1 VKRFVFDR
9 ATCIVTGAA
18 SGIGR
23 ALVRDLSSRGADL
36 VLVDRDAAGLDAVA
50 AELRATRADRSV
62 TTYVVDL
69 ADRDA
74 ALATAIAIRD
84 AHPHVHL
91 LVNNAG
97 VALAGRL
104 DEVSLDDIDW
114 LLAINLHAVILMT
127 HTLLPRLVATPG
139 AHVVNLSSLFGII
152 GPPGEAAYVASKFG
166 VRGFSESLRQE
177 LAPHEVGVTSV
188 HPGGIATNIAS
199 SSRIGFGVDDDHR
212 RQRLEISQR
221 LLTLDPSVAA
231 TKILRGVERRRP
243 RVLITAT
250 TYLLDILVRIAP
262 GSHGVLLR
270 KFDEL
275 MVQRTADV
283 AAVADDAAVTPSPS
297 T

>member
-1 VKRFVFDR
+1 MTRFVFDR
-9 ATCIVTGAA
+9 ATCVVTGAA

-36 VLVDRDAAGLDAVA
+36 VLVDRDASGLDAVA
-50 AELRATRADRSV
+50 AELRASRTDRSL

-69 ADRDA
+69 GDRDA
-74 ALATAIAIRD
+74 ALATAHAIRD
-84 AHPHVHL
+84 AHQQVHL

-97 VALAGRL
+97 VALAGHL

-127 HTLLPRLVATPG
+127 HTLLPNLVSTPG
-139 AHVVNLSSLFGII
+139 AHVVNLSSLYGII

-177 LAPHEVGVTSV
+177 LAPHDVGVTTV
-188 HPGGIATNIAS
+188 HPGGVATNIAS
-199 SSRIGFGVDDDHR
+199 SSRIGFGVDDDRR

-231 TKILRGVERRRP
+231 TKILRGVERRRA

-250 TYLLDILVRIAP
+250 TYLLDIVVRIAP

-275 MVQRTADV
+275 MAQRTADT
-283 AAVADDAAVTPSPS
+283 AAVAGGTTVSTIPSA
-297 T
+297 